1 MAFGIPLR
9 IGFWNYRSICGPA
22 SFTTGPSV
30 FKLPIHLRAASQ
42 FGLQNDVSGTPQESS
57 LGKDLLAQPAGRRH
71 SSQLGHLEG
80 CMGSA
85 QGSALSKGLCLG
97 TPAATRAMAK
107 QISCQEGAVS
117 APSWHQDCVRTSSL
131 AAALSAYSFAAEV
144 LSCSAS
150 ANRGQNTERATAPQ
164 CKPTFL
170 RMAARWVCLSFPW
183 GFLCFRT
190 LWMLMHSCY
199 KDLLLASM
207 LPAPKKVKSQKND
220 CTTSQ

>member
-1 MAFGIPLR
+1 M
-9 IGFWNYRSICGPA
+9 
-22 SFTTGPSV
+22 
-30 FKLPIHLRAASQ
+30 
-42 FGLQNDVSGTPQESS
+42 LQLAQWLN
-57 LGKDLLAQPAGRRH
+57 LLAADAAAC
-71 SSQLGHLEG
+71 LGHLEG
-80 CMGSA
+80 CTGFA
-85 QGSALSKGLCLG
+85 QGPALSNGLCLG

-117 APSWHQDCVRTSSL
+117 APSWHQDCVRTTSL
-131 AAALSAYSFAAEV
+131 AAALSACSFAAEV

-207 LPAPKKVKSQKND
+207 LPAPKKVKSQKKRLHYKPV
-220 CTTSQ
+220 SLGILVKARSSKKQREKKREVGEEREE